1 MNLYRRKMLLMDKA
15 AIAEKFTVILLGSD
29 INVYGMARAFH
40 EEYGIISEAHSLMH
54 LSPTK
59 FSKIVNVHA
68 HDNFNEPEG
77 FIKAMRQVKKDYEN
91 NGKVNILLPCGDGYT
106 ELIAM
111 YKNELEET
119 FICPT
124 IDIALQK
131 QLEDKVTF
139 YETCEEYGL
148 PYPATY
154 IINQEIVANKQV
166 NVPFSFPV
174 ALKPADS
181 VAWLGA
187 KFEGKKKAFIFR
199 DEQEF
204 MTIVERIYASNYQGE
219 MICQDFIPGDDSHM
233 RVLNAYVDQNHKVRM
248 MCLGNPLLEDPTPE
262 AVGNYVAIMPDY
274 NEKIYQNIQSF
285 LEKIEYKGFANFDMK
300 YDERDG
306 EYKLFEI
313 NLRQGRSS
321 YYVTLMGY
329 NLAKYIVEDYVLGKE
344 LDEVVYGSGDK
355 LWLGVPEKIVKQ
367 YVKSSEQKTKALEM
381 LKNKQYG
388 TTLFYK
394 EDMGLKRYLLVKRIY
409 NLYNKR
415 YKEHFT
421 EK

>member
-1 MNLYRRKMLLMDKA
+1 MNKS
-15 AIAEKFTVILLGSD
+15 AISDKFTVILLGSD
-29 INVYGMARAFH
+29 INVYGMARSFH
-40 EEYGIISEAHSLMH
+40 EEYGIVSEAHSLMH

-59 FSKIVNVHA
+59 YSKIVNIHA
-68 HDNFNEPEG
+68 HEKFDEPEG
-77 FIKAMRQVKKDYEN
+77 FIKAMREIKKNYQN
-91 NGKVNILLPCGDGYT
+91 NQKVNLLIPCGDGYT

-111 YKNELEET
+111 YKDELEEA

-124 IDIALQK
+124 IDSELQIR
-131 QLEDKVTF
+131 LEDKVTF

-148 PYPATY
+148 PYPGTY
-154 IINQEIVANKQV
+154 ILTKDIVKNKQV
-166 NVPFSFPV
+166 KVPFDYPV

-181 VAWLGA
+181 VAWLDT
-187 KFEGKKKAFIFR
+187 KFEGKKKAFIIK
-199 DEQEF
+199 DESEF
-204 MTIVERIYASNYQGE
+204 MTIIERIFESNYEGK
-219 MICQDFIPGDDSHM
+219 MICQDFIPGDDSNM
-233 RVLNAYVDQNHKVRM
+233 RVLNAYVDQHHQVRM

-274 NEKIYQNIQSF
+274 NESIYKNIQSF

-300 YDERDG
+300 YDARDG

-329 NLAKYIVEDYVLGKE
+329 NLAKYIVEDYVLQKD
-344 LDEVVYGSGDK
+344 LDEVVYAKGDK
-355 LWLGVPEKIVKQ
+355 LWLGVPKNIIGK
-367 YVKSSEQKTKALEM
+367 YVKESEQKQKALEM
-381 LKNKQYG
+381 IKNNQYG

-394 EDMGLKRYLLVKRIY
+394 EDMSFKRYLLVHRIY
-409 NLYNKR
+409 RLYNNR
-415 YKEHFT
+415 FKEHFT

>member
-1 MNLYRRKMLLMDKA
+1 MDKS
-15 AIAEKFTVILLGSD
+15 AIVEKFTVILLGSD

-40 EEYGIISEAHSLMH
+40 EEYGIVSEAHSLMH

-59 FSKIVNVHA
+59 YSHIVNVHA
-68 HDNFNEPEG
+68 HDKFDEPEG
-77 FIKAMRQVKKDYEN
+77 FIKAMREVKKHYAN
-91 NGKVNILLPCGDGYT
+91 NGKVNLLIPCGDGYT

-111 YKNELEET
+111 NKAELEET

-124 IDIALQK
+124 IDTDLQK

-154 IINQEIVANKQV
+154 IINKDIVANKAV

-181 VAWLGA
+181 VAWLDA
-187 KFEGKKKAFIFR
+187 KFEGKKKAFIFK

-204 MTIVERIYASNYQGE
+204 MTIVERIFASNYQGE

-233 RVLNAYVDQNHKVRM
+233 RVLNAYVDQHHKVRM

-285 LEKIEYKGFANFDMK
+285 LEKIEYTGFANFDMK

-329 NLAKYIVEDYVLGKE
+329 NLAKYIVEDYVLKKE
-344 LDEVVYGSGDK
+344 LTEVEYAKGNK
-355 LWLGVPEKIVKQ
+355 LWLGVPEKIVKK
-367 YVKSSEQKTKALEM
+367 YVKDSDQKTKALEM
-381 LKNKQYG
+381 MKNKQCG

-394 EDMGLKRYLLVKRIY
+394 EDMNFKRYLLVNRIY
-409 NLYNKR
+409 RLYNKR